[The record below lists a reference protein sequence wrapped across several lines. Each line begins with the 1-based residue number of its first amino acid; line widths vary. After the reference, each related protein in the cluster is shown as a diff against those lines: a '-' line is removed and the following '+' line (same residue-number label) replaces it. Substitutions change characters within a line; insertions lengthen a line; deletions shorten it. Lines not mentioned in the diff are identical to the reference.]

1 MGQEPGKSIHFFMGD
16 ETQIGG
22 MKMDVPHDPIILVSF
37 VNTKLRDQFA
47 TLEEFCKTYDVD
59 EQELRTTLEDIDYQ
73 YDETTNQ
80 FV

>member
-1 MGQEPGKSIHFFMGD
+1 
-16 ETQIGG
+16 
-22 MKMDVPHDPIILVSF
+22 MDIPHDPIILVSY

-47 TLEEFCKTYDVD
+47 TLEEFCQVCGVR
-59 EQELRTTLEDIDYQ
+59 EEEIRETLGAIDYR

>member
-1 MGQEPGKSIHFFMGD
+1 
-16 ETQIGG
+16 
-22 MKMDVPHDPIILVSF
+22 MDIPQDPIILVSY

-47 TLEEFCKTYDVD
+47 TLDEFCRTY
-59 EQELRTTLEDIDYQ
+59 ELNEEELCRTLDSLDYQ

>member
-1 MGQEPGKSIHFFMGD
+1 
-16 ETQIGG
+16 
-22 MKMDVPHDPIILVSF
+22 MDVPQDPIILVSF

-47 TLEEFCKTYDVD
+47 TLEELCQTY
-59 EQELRTTLEDIDYQ
+59 ELSQAELCQTLDSIDYQ

>member
-1 MGQEPGKSIHFFMGD
+1 MGQEPGESIHFFMGD
-16 ETQIGG
+16 EPQIGG